1 MVVIWQNLNLCY
13 NNIKRMLQNEI
24 KKQYCIIN
32 IILFIDTRIAI
43 YRLIILNR
51 IASVLI
57 ETLSLSSSIRNPRN
71 ETLDIETHDSDS

>member
-32 IILFIDTRIAI
+32 IILFIDT
-43 YRLIILNR
+43 
-51 IASVLI
+51 
-57 ETLSLSSSIRNPRN
+57 
-71 ETLDIETHDSDS
+71 